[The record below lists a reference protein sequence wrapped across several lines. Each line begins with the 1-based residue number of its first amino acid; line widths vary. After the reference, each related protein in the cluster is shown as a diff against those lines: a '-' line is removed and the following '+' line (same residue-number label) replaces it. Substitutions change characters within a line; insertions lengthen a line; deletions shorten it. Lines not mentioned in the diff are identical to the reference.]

1 MEIVE
6 TRNGKEVTL
15 KLIGRLDTQ
24 TAPQLSEKFQND
36 DGDVEGLVL
45 DLSDLEYISSAGLRV
60 VLSLDKLMSK
70 RGGMVVTGA
79 RDTVMEVFEATG
91 FMDILEIR

>member
-45 DLSDLEYISSAGLRV
+45 DLSLIH
-60 VLSLDKLMSK
+60 
-70 RGGMVVTGA
+70 
-79 RDTVMEVFEATG
+79 
-91 FMDILEIR
+91 I

>member
-45 DLSDLEYISSAGLRV
+45 
-60 VLSLDKLMSK
+60 LDKLMSK

-91 FMDILEIR
+91 FTDILEIR